1 MTVEIKE
8 VKINQKDILERLL
21 QLYLHNLS
29 LDFPI
34 EFDSNVGEYKYDD
47 INKYFEFKN
56 NKAFF
61 IYYQNELAG
70 FVLIDLFEELNV
82 IQELFVLN
90 NYKRR
95 GVGKIAINKVFDQ
108 FKGNWEIKA
117 VPYSKSA
124 ESFWQNVINEY
135 TKGNF
140 KLEHVGK
147 YERAIFTFEN

>member
-1 MTVEIKE
+1 MDIKLKEIKL
-8 VKINQKDILERLL
+8 NQQNILENLL

-34 EFDSNVGEYKYDD
+34 EFDSNVGKYKYDD
-47 INKYFEFKN
+47 INKYFESKN

-70 FVLIDLFEELNV
+70 FVLIDLFKELNV
-82 IQELFVLN
+82 IQELFILN

-95 GVGKIAINKVFDQ
+95 GIGKIAINKVFDQ
-108 FKGNWEIKA
+108 FKGNWEIKT
-117 VPYSKSA
+117 VPCSKSA
-124 ESFWQNVINEY
+124 ESFWQNVVSEY

-140 KLEHVGK
+140 NLEHVGK
-147 YERAIFTFEN
+147 YNRAIFTFKN